1 MMMITVSNDDVPHL
15 SDPAGETRESD
26 LELTGEA
33 KSLKR
38 MAREA
43 VELVEKRAIVDAL
56 AKSGGNVTHTAK
68 RLGISRATLQ
78 TKMKH
83 YGLRTKPAA

>member
-1 MMMITVSNDDVPHL
+1 MATMAVSNDNILDA
-15 SDPAGETRESD
+15 SDPAGETREID

-43 VELVEKRAIVDAL
+43 VELVEKQAIVDAL
-56 AKSGGNVTHTAK
+56 ARSRGNVTHTAK

-78 TKMKH
+78 TKMKR
-83 YGLRTKPAA
+83 YGLRTERTV